1 MPASQ
6 SLKPIIAV
14 NARWLLA
21 GKLEGTGW
29 HTRSILWPLI
39 AQHPEV
45 NWHLFYD
52 RKPHPSMVPKAVTA
66 HVITPPARHPLLWE
80 IWQEWSVPRALK
92 KVKAAIYW
100 SPDGLLPSRKTLTK
114 HGLSSQTMATIHD
127 LNFLH
132 QTDNMPARAASYYR
146 RVIARSAREADALL
160 TVSETSALD
169 LQASYQLHGKA
180 ISITGNAPQAT
191 FIPHSPAIKANSRE
205 QFSQGRPYLL
215 FVGAFTPRKN
225 VITLIRA
232 FNQWKDHHPGSQL
245 ALLLVGQVL
254 HKDKTLKG
262 AIAAGGQDIILHG
275 RAEGS
280 DLNSLYA
287 AAEAFCF
294 PSLME
299 GFGIPLVEA
308 MAAGC
313 PIISSNSSCMPE
325 ITGGAAHLVD
335 PLDLAAWTAAIN
347 ELMDGQLPVDEMVEK
362 GLIRAQSF
370 QWQQSVDSLWARM
383 EDLLSP

>member
-6 SLKPIIAV
+6 SHQPIIAV

-45 NWHLFYD
+45 SWHLFYD
-52 RKPHPSMVPKAVTA
+52 RKPHPSMVPKAVTV

-169 LQASYQLHGKA
+169 LQASYQLQGKA
-180 ISITGNAPQAT
+180 ISITGNAPQAA
-191 FIPHSPAIKANSRE
+191 FIPHSPAVKADSRKR
-205 QFSQGRPYLL
+205 FSQGRPYLL

-225 VITLIRA
+225 VITLVRGIQSMERQPPCKPTCLA
-232 FNQWKDHHPGSQL
+232 FGRPSPAQRQGLERCHCRWRPGHHPSRPRRRG
-245 ALLLVGQVL
+245 
-254 HKDKTLKG
+254 
-262 AIAAGGQDIILHG
+262 
-275 RAEGS
+275 
-280 DLNSLYA
+280 
-287 AAEAFCF
+287 
-294 PSLME
+294 
-299 GFGIPLVEA
+299 
-308 MAAGC
+308 
-313 PIISSNSSCMPE
+313 
-325 ITGGAAHLVD
+325 
-335 PLDLAAWTAAIN
+335 
-347 ELMDGQLPVDEMVEK
+347 
-362 GLIRAQSF
+362 
-370 QWQQSVDSLWARM
+370 
-383 EDLLSP
+383 